1 MAASVQRPVA
11 LIVLDGWGYRPE
23 RDGNAVALATTPSWD
38 GIWSRRSRTLL
49 AASGLRVGLPE
60 GQMGNSEVGH
70 LNLGAGRVVVQDLV
84 RIDAAIADRS
94 FLRNGTLVA
103 ACRDV
108 RNSGGTLHLI
118 GLLGNGGVHALDKHL
133 WALLDLAESQR
144 IRRVAIHAMLDGR
157 DTLPRSALSFMRE
170 TIERARGRAR
180 IASIGGR
187 YFGMDRDRRWQRTEL
202 FYRVAIDGTGPQI
215 SDPLAA
221 IQASYDAGQSDEF
234 ITPATVVEHGA
245 PVAPVRDGDAII
257 CFNYRSDRMR
267 QLTRALTEPE
277 FRHFDVTGRPEA
289 NVVTMTAYS
298 QQFALAVAFPPL
310 SMARIVAEVLSGC
323 GKTMLRTAETEKY
336 PHVTYFFNGG
346 EEAPYPGED
355 RILVPSQKVATY
367 DLMPEMSAAGVT
379 DVLCNAISEGRHDFI
394 LCNYANG
401 DMVGHSGSLP
411 ATIRAVETVDQCLAR
426 VLPVAQRTGTRLLI
440 TADHG
445 NCEQMID
452 PATGGPHT
460 AHTTNPVPFV
470 LIDGDAQPDLR
481 SGAALCDVGPT
492 VLSLLGVEVP
502 PEMTGADLRVASD

>member
-1 MAASVQRPVA
+1 
-11 LIVLDGWGYRPE
+11 
-23 RDGNAVALATTPSWD
+23 
-38 GIWSRRSRTLL
+38 
-49 AASGLRVGLPE
+49 
-60 GQMGNSEVGH
+60 
-70 LNLGAGRVVVQDLV
+70 
-84 RIDAAIADRS
+84 
-94 FLRNGTLVA
+94 
-103 ACRDV
+103 
-108 RNSGGTLHLI
+108 
-118 GLLGNGGVHALDKHL
+118 
-133 WALLDLAESQR
+133 
-144 IRRVAIHAMLDGR
+144 
-157 DTLPRSALSFMRE
+157 
-170 TIERARGRAR
+170 
-180 IASIGGR
+180 
-187 YFGMDRDRRWQRTEL
+187 
-202 FYRVAIDGTGPQI
+202 
-215 SDPLAA
+215 
-221 IQASYDAGQSDEF
+221 
-234 ITPATVVEHGA
+234 
-245 PVAPVRDGDAII
+245 VAPVRDGDALI

-267 QLTRALTEPE
+267 QITRALTEPE
-277 FRHFDVTGRPEA
+277 FRQFDVTGRPEI
-289 NVVTMTAYS
+289 NVVTMTSYS
-298 QQFALAVAFPPL
+298 QQFALAVAFPPI
-310 SMARIVAEVLSGC
+310 SMARIVGEVLSGT

-379 DVLCNAISEGRHDFI
+379 DVLCQAISAGRHDFI

-470 LIDGDAQPDLR
+470 LVDGDTEPPLR